1 MNNIRLHPQYN
12 FYNNKGKKKSLPISI
27 NSNIQPC
34 QFIFSKPTSK
44 VATSYIN
51 IGQKIQNNNHK
62 KNKSNTSNNILKNK
76 NLINNNRSQITYN
89 SIINT
94 NQNITL
100 ITNYN
105 KKKRENSISISNRD
119 TYYHSRKKTPVYYK
133 KSCYNS
139 IMNSHNNN
147 KKNLNK
153 NSCLIAS
160 RQIKKQ
166 TIKNFKFKNNS
177 TYSEIINNIK
187 KINNEKDDSQFKT
200 LNENKHNFK
209 KSNYNNMIKNKRMLS
224 HENIKIKINKP
235 IENDKKIKEK
245 NKKESNDKIISH
257 KYSISKDYGNILLKK
272 NKSFQYNSGNE
283 KINIIYQKKNL
294 VPRGDVKIDLYKIL
308 KDIKVSNKNDNEYNK
323 QSNCKE
329 NKKENINFTNI
340 ENNNNDFNI
349 LKKITLSEPNTNK
362 TIIKIKEEVKIT
374 KNNNE
379 INNDLFN
386 NNNLLD
392 LPSDYDDKFDDLNSV
407 VRKIHFNTILINKEN
422 IFSQNN
428 KIYNNYKQT
437 FNNDFEKNNLI
448 IHNLKN
454 INLSSDKNKKTERK
468 NNNNLSFSTQS
479 GSSYK
484 KAFQNHN
491 SIISPITS
499 KFNLNI

>member
-12 FYNNKGKKKSLPISI
+12 FYNYKGKKKSLPISI

-51 IGQKIQNNNHK
+51 IGQKIQTKNHK
-62 KNKSNTSNNILKNK
+62 KNKSNTSNNILKNQ
-76 NLINNNRSQITYN
+76 NFINNNRSQITYN

-133 KSCYNS
+133 KSSYNS
-139 IMNSHNNN
+139 IMNSNNIS
-147 KKNLNK
+147 KKNINK
-153 NSCLIAS
+153 NCCLIAS

-187 KINNEKDDSQFKT
+187 KFNNEKEDKSFKT
-200 LNENKHNFK
+200 LNENKNNFM
-209 KSNYNNMIKNKRMLS
+209 KSNFNNMIKNKRMLS
-224 HENIKIKINKP
+224 HENIKINKP
-235 IENDKKIKEK
+235 IEKEKKIKQI
-245 NKKESNDKIISH
+245 NKQGSNDKIISH
-257 KYSISKDYGNILLKK
+257 KHSISKDNGNIILKK
-272 NKSFQYNSGNE
+272 NKSFQYNSGND
-283 KINIIYQKKNL
+283 KIKIIYQKKNL
-294 VPRGDVKIDLYKIL
+294 VPRAEVKIDLYKIL
-308 KDIKVSNKNDNEYNK
+308 KDIKVSNKHNNELNK
-323 QSNCKE
+323 KSN
-329 NKKENINFTNI
+329 NNQTNKENINITHIDNY
-340 ENNNNDFNI
+340 NNEFNI
-349 LKKITLSEPNTNK
+349 LKKITLSEPNTTK
-362 TIIKIKEEVKIT
+362 TIIKIKEEVKII

-386 NNNLLD
+386 NYNLLD
-392 LPSDYDDKFDDLNSV
+392 LPTDYDDKFDDLNSV
-407 VRKIHFNTILINKEN
+407 VRKIHFNTILLNKEN
-422 IFSQNN
+422 LFSQNN
-428 KIYNNYKQT
+428 KTYNNYKQT
-437 FNNDFEKNNLI
+437 FNNEFEKNNLI
-448 IHNLKN
+448 MNNLKN
-454 INLSSDKNKKTERK
+454 IHLSSDKNKKTERK

-491 SIISPITS
+491 SIISPISS